1 MEIIYLAAG
10 RGSRLKKQTAQIP
23 KCLVK
28 VNGKPII
35 EYNNIFLNRFNK
47 INIVVGYKKDK
58 RIKRYKNKK
67 FNFVENKNYK
77 NSNMVESAFLVKPKL
92 DNIVICYGDIIFD
105 NKIFSLLNE
114 GKNNILLAKEDWLK
128 IWKMRMSKTNILS
141 DAESFQKNK
150 NDYLVSIGEKIKKFP
165 RYQYMGLIKLKK
177 KDFVKLRKFYKKL
190 DKKIDFTS
198 FINLS
203 LKEKIIKLKVI
214 TTKKFWI
221 EIDSEKDLKL
231 AEKLV
236 KKL

>member
-58 RIKRYKNKK
+58 IIKRYKNKK

>member
-28 VNGKPII
+28 VNGRPII
-35 EYNNIFLNRFNK
+35 EYNNIFLNRFKK
-47 INIVVGYKKDK
+47 INIVVGYKKNK
-58 RIKRYKNKK
+58 IIKRYKNKK
-67 FNFVENKNYK
+67 FNFVENKSYK

-92 DNIVICYGDIIFD
+92 NNIVICYGDIIFD
-105 NKIFSLLNE
+105 SKIFNLLNK

-128 IWKMRMSKTNILS
+128 IWKMRMNKTNILS

-177 KDFVKLRKFYKKL
+177 KDFVKLRKFYKTL

>member
-35 EYNNIFLNRFNK
+35 EYNNIFLNKFNK
-47 INIVVGYKKDK
+47 INIVVGYKKNK
-58 RIKRYKNKK
+58 IIKKYKNRKI
-67 FNFVENKNYK
+67 NFVENKNYL

-92 DNIVICYGDIIFD
+92 NNIVICYGDIIFD
-105 NKIFSLLNE
+105 NKIFDLLKKE
-114 GKNNILLAKEDWLK
+114 KNNIILAKQNWLK
-128 IWKMRMSKTNILS
+128 IWKMRMSKSNILN
-141 DAESFQKNK
+141 DAESFLKNK
-150 NDYLVSIGEKIKKFP
+150 NNYLVSIGEKIKKFP

-177 KDFVKLRKFYKKL
+177 KDFVKLKKFYQKL

-203 LKEKIIKLKVI
+203 LKEKIIKYKVKI
-214 TTKKFWI
+214 TKKFWI
-221 EIDSEKDLKL
+221 EIDSKKDLKL